1 MRMREREIQLHMH
14 KRDIQMMNFHFLYR
28 SEMKKQVQAQ
38 LNKLF
43 QDHKMEQD
51 LLLYQEQISPF
62 E

>member
-1 MRMREREIQLHMH
+1 MH